1 MGVPELLPYEGSW
14 IVSRRD
20 TGEVVGE
27 FFSRQ
32 QVEMFN
38 PTRVVIEGA
47 GRYLARL
54 NSEIKAAQ

>member
-1 MGVPELLPYEGSW
+1 MGVPELLPHEGSW
-14 IVSRRD
+14 VVSRRD

-32 QVEMFN
+32 QVEAFS
-38 PTRVVIEGA
+38 PDRVIIEGA